1 MSSELVSSD
10 VAILDLLRKRD
21 SLSVTQLSEAMGV
34 TSTAVRQRL
43 NRLLAQGYI
52 SREVCREARGRPSH
66 RYMLTENGRRQS
78 GVNFAD
84 LAIVLWE
91 EIRSIKDEQVRRG
104 LIQRISRR
112 LVELYTDQVCGAT
125 VEEKMHSLVE
135 LFGQRNVPVCVE
147 TSQER
152 PVLNV
157 LACPYPELAEK
168 DRSICSMERIML
180 SELLGES
187 VRLEKCRL
195 DEGTCCTFQLN

>member
-52 SREVCREARGRPSH
+52 FREVCREARGRPSH

>member
-1 MSSELVSSD
+1 MSSELVPSD

>member
-1 MSSELVSSD
+1 M
-10 VAILDLLRKRD
+10 
-21 SLSVTQLSEAMGV
+21 
-34 TSTAVRQRL
+34 
-43 NRLLAQGYI
+43 
-52 SREVCREARGRPSH
+52 
-66 RYMLTENGRRQS
+66 
-78 GVNFAD
+78 NFAD

-152 PVLNV
+152 PVLKV